1 MCTHGEHPKRRR
13 CYSRNS
19 FSAPPIWSA
28 KFHTMCYQK
37 LWSVVYSMVSRAL
50 FRKAFSDSF
59 FWPKREAQGL
69 YWQFLRVCVCF
80 SYIWV
85 WETSR
90 YSFESLRCADFESML
105 ESHSNSPHL
114 AQIKFSDFL
123 IFTILSINHPKS
135 ARSLF
140 GHHSLV
146 VWGALIIWTRSDHG
160 LHFWTGV
167 TRQHTHSDGSSALT

>member
-1 MCTHGEHPKRRR
+1 MVSCVLYGVKSSVQESVFRFVFFDR
-13 CYSRNS
+13 
-19 FSAPPIWSA
+19 SA
-28 KFHTMCYQK
+28 KRK
-37 LWSVVYSMVSRAL
+37 VSM
-50 FRKAFSDSF
+50 DSF
-59 FWPKREAQGL
+59 FVCV
-69 YWQFLRVCVCF
+69 FLCVSVRLFLSVCVC
-80 SYIWV
+80 YIWV
-85 WETSR
+85 WETTR
-90 YSFESLRCADFESML
+90 YSFESLRCADYESML

-114 AQIKFSDFL
+114 AQIKFSYFR
-123 IFTILSINHPKS
+123 IFTKFCPINHPKS